1 MSALPKVRSFIT
13 TNFYVADPAQLA
25 DDASLLDAGIVD
37 STGVLEVV
45 QFLESEFGL
54 EVQDHEIVPENV
66 DSIARI
72 AAFIEK
78 KTPAV
83 EEAPPL
89 AKIA

>member
-1 MSALPKVRSFIT
+1 MEALGKVRNFVT
-13 TNFYVADPAQLA
+13 TNFYVADPAALA

-54 EVQDHEIVPENV
+54 AVEDHEIVPENV

-72 AAFIEK
+72 AAFIDNK
-78 KTPAV
+78 LK
-83 EEAPPL
+83 
-89 AKIA
+89 AKAA

>member
-1 MSALPKVRSFIT
+1 MEALQKVRNFVT
-13 TNFYVADPAQLA
+13 TNFYVADPAALA

-54 EVQDHEIVPENV
+54 TVEDHEIVPENV

-72 AAFIEK
+72 AGFIEK
-78 KTPAV
+78 K
-83 EEAPPL
+83 L
-89 AKIA
+89 QAKAA

>member
-13 TNFYVADPAQLA
+13 SNFYVADPAQLA

-45 QFLESEFGL
+45 QFLETEFGL
-54 EVQDHEIVPENV
+54 LVEDEEIVPENV

-72 AAFIEK
+72 AAFIER
-78 KTPAV
+78 KTN
-83 EEAPPL
+83 
-89 AKIA
+89 AKAA